1 MSKYKKKDFVRL
13 SRAFGALSNP
23 NRLAVFRRILSCR
36 GSGPRCERDSGLCSC
51 MGEVGRKLRI
61 SPSTLSHH
69 VKELDRNG
77 LIDVV
82 RRGKRI
88 ECSVNR
94 AALKELARFF
104 GARAPAAKSRCHCRH

>member
-1 MSKYKKKDFVRL
+1 MSKYKKKDYERL

-36 GSGPRCERDSGLCSC
+36 GSGPRCERASGLCSC
-51 MGEVGRKLRI
+51 MGEVGRKLKI

-77 LIDVV
+77 LINVV

-94 AALKELARFF
+94 SALKEVARFL
-104 GARAPAAKSRCHCRH
+104 AAPAAKSRCKCHH